1 MVKDS
6 RSNNSKFEANDS
18 NKINQKKQ
26 SDPKLISNN
35 KNQVK
40 KSNKTTKIVF
50 IFLGI
55 ILFLGIQS
63 CADPH
68 ENDASS
74 GYRGFIPALIDL
86 VTYILT
92 FVLMIALL
100 IYGIKKL
107 TSNK

>member
-6 RSNNSKFEANDS
+6 RSNNSKLEANDS
-18 NKINQKKQ
+18 KKINQNKQ
-26 SDPKLISNN
+26 AEPNLISNN

-40 KSNKTTKIVF
+40 KSNMTTKIVF

-68 ENDASS
+68 ENEASS
-74 GYRGFIPALIDL
+74 GFRGLIPALFDL
-86 VTYILT
+86 VTNILT
-92 FVLMIALL
+92 FVLIIALL

>member
-26 SDPKLISNN
+26 AEPKLILNN